1 MRSRR
6 GAVLQGREGRGHALH
21 RQRPIQ
27 AGRIRHRT
35 AGGGHR
41 RRTRHAVAV
50 EHANPDAG
58 MHRSR
63 HDPERQLHQ
72 GRGTLRAESGIRLLL
87 SPPRQRAAVSE
98 HRNAG
103 AAVGAAD
110 SQRCAEARVRAGSAG
125 VAGVLSSLR
134 YLLADFIGDDDD
146 EPPFLPDGLP
156 DAVAPVVSDA
166 IHMLIDY
173 QGNAYA
179 TLYVTRL
186 RRFVGRRDVND
197 AMLGEIARLMAM
209 RMSYQ
214 DPIQVAQLKLA
225 ELEAGGAPSHD
236 VRRFRFDELIGAL
249 PAVVAEPV
257 LDTFEWLGWEVRRRV
272 PIRFSTR
279 SRWGI
284 RRLKIE
290 AGLRRWRLFSVRYAK
305 ERVWVERW
313 LHMIDRGLTKQP
325 AAASAIV
332 QTATMVRGYGDAYRQ
347 ALADWH
353 AIIDGLVKPT
363 FDEDLPLADLA
374 AAVAEARAAV
384 TPDPRQAALKRTIA
398 ESRARALAEA
408 RPPVVEANSE

>member
-1 MRSRR
+1 MR
-6 GAVLQGREGRGHALH
+6 
-21 RQRPIQ
+21 
-27 AGRIRHRT
+27 AGR
-35 AGGGHR
+35 
-41 RRTRHAVAV
+41 
-50 EHANPDAG
+50 
-58 MHRSR
+58 
-63 HDPERQLHQ
+63 
-72 GRGTLRAESGIRLLL
+72 
-87 SPPRQRAAVSE
+87 
-98 HRNAG
+98 
-103 AAVGAAD
+103 
-110 SQRCAEARVRAGSAG
+110 AG

-156 DAVAPVVSDA
+156 EGAVAVVSEG
-166 IHMLIDY
+166 IHRLIEY
-173 QGNAYA
+173 QSAGYA
-179 TLYVTRL
+179 RLYVDRL

-214 DPIQVAQLKLA
+214 DPIRVAQLKLA

-257 LDTFEWLGWEVRRRV
+257 LDTFEWLGWEVRKRV

-305 ERVWVERW
+305 ERVWIERW
-313 LHMIDRGLTKQP
+313 LHMIDRSLTKQP
-325 AAASAIV
+325 RAASAIV
-332 QTATMVRGYGDAYRQ
+332 QTATMVQGYGDAYRQ
-347 ALADWH
+347 GLADWH
-353 AIIDGLVKPT
+353 AIIDGLAKPT
-363 FDEDLPLADLA
+363 FDGVLPLPDLA

-384 TPDPRQAALKRTIA
+384 TPDPRQAVLKRTIA
-398 ESRARALAEA
+398 EIRARALGAG
-408 RPPVVEANSE
+408 ANAAAD